1 MPWDT
6 TAEYLHTEGDYPG
19 RASDMLRTARQP
31 RIEFRSSP
39 GCPEPGLSHMKLPTR
54 SLRGWWLGSRP
65 VVVGARRWEIPCSAA
80 WPRASAAPPAC
91 RPRPCPGLHLRLPDG
106 LVFGVMPLGKAPPTC
121 APWFRKPATAE
132 MPSGG
137 RRHIRASPPRSAE
150 PSYQDRGIPVRLHG
164 CRSPDRWRGRAAPRT
179 RATVPRIRARNPRH
193 PIRFVELDRDTRGVP
208 WAGCR
213 EINILRQPPV
223 PAIVCST

>member
-6 TAEYLHTEGDYPG
+6 MAECLHTGGDYPG

-65 VVVGARRWEIPCSAA
+65 VVVGAWRWDIPCSAA

-106 LVFGVMPLGKAPPTC
+106 LVLGVMPLGKAPPTC

-137 RRHIRASPPRSAE
+137 RRHIRTSPPRSAE
-150 PSYQDRGIPVRLHG
+150 QSSQDRGSGAAAWLPIARPLERTGCATDTGDRSEDPRMQPASSDPV
-164 CRSPDRWRGRAAPRT
+164 CRA
-179 RATVPRIRARNPRH
+179 
-193 PIRFVELDRDTRGVP
+193 
-208 WAGCR
+208 
-213 EINILRQPPV
+213 
-223 PAIVCST
+223 